1 MPNAE
6 STPRKRLRP
15 LSDDPVQRKRQLE
28 TWICTNKWKLEEA
41 ERMLSARWADPTLFC
56 EQMKFSE
63 KVLQVMRRVLG
74 GESAESKSL
83 LLLGEPGSGKTQA
96 VDYCLNKLKEENK
109 NIITLRARG
118 DFYHSNIECLR
129 HLGQQIAAQLMTNP
143 QNGSFEGSMEWFRC
157 ILKES
162 FHRESAVVIV
172 LDRFEHFCAMA
183 RQTLLYNLFNLAQDL
198 SVRLCIVGVS
208 EKFDVTCQLEKRILS
223 RFSMEYLFAFLP
235 KNARELTQILECK
248 LKLPEDAEKVLDSSF
263 VFDFNQRISEA
274 LEARIPQ
281 WTEDIEL
288 GRKPTWFLW
297 QCLPVVGFLRNS
309 LEAAPTLKQRREDL
323 GEDARRRRLFL
334 RGLAECEHLVL
345 LALFRQRSSKV
356 PRTLS
361 TVLHELLCLVECN
374 GKVLAGHTE
383 ETLSAAF
390 FRLISY
396 KLISFLPTVSNAI
409 AAGDI
414 STRYRPCESE
424 VDEEYRQWVAD
435 LEKTKSSIL
444 NNPLKDMPEEV
455 QTWMR
460 TS

>member
-15 LSDDPVQRKRQLE
+15 LSDDPVQRKRTLE

-41 ERMLSARWADPTLFC
+41 ERTLSARWADPTLFC
-56 EQMKFSE
+56 EQMKFCE

-129 HLGQQIAAQLMTNP
+129 HLGQQIAAQLMTSP

-396 KLISFLPTVSNAI
+396 KLITFLPTVSNAI

-435 LEKTKSSIL
+435 LEKTQSSIL